1 MASPRRALVL
11 DANILIRAVLGPRV
25 RDLILENAHRVHFF
39 TPIDCIEDAKRYLP
53 EILQSKGVDPAP
65 AMLLLDFLLAHV
77 QGLENEW
84 LGDYESLP
92 KARMAN
98 RDLNDWPVLAAALA
112 LSCPIWTQDAD
123 FFGVGVATWT
133 TAHISGFFDH

>member
-25 RDLILENAHRVHFF
+25 RDLILENADRVHFF

-65 AMLLLDFLLAHV
+65 AMLLLDLLLAHV

-84 LGDYESLP
+84 LGDYE
-92 KARMAN
+92 
-98 RDLNDWPVLAAALA
+98 
-112 LSCPIWTQDAD
+112 
-123 FFGVGVATWT
+123 
-133 TAHISGFFDH
+133 

>member
-1 MASPRRALVL
+1 MALPRRALVL

-25 RDLILENAHRVHFF
+25 RDLILDNADRVHFF
-39 TPIDCIEDAKRYLP
+39 TPNECIQDAKRYLP
-53 EILQSKGVDPAP
+53 EILQSKGIDPVP
-65 AMLLLDFLLAHV
+65 AMEVLDLLLAHV

-84 LGDYESLP
+84 LEDYASLA

-123 FFGVGVATWT
+123 FFGVGVVTWT

>member
-25 RDLILENAHRVHFF
+25 RDLILENADQVHFF
-39 TPIDCIEDAKRYLP
+39 TPNECIDDAKRYLP
-53 EILQSKGVDPAP
+53 EILRAKGLDPTG
-65 AMLLLDFLLAHV
+65 AMTLLELLLTHI

-84 LGDYESLP
+84 LEDYAAL
-92 KARMAN
+92 ARSRMTG

-133 TAHISGFFDH
+133 TAHISGFFDQ